1 MSAIK
6 KSEII
11 PFAATW
17 MNLDIMILSEVMSQI
32 EKVRYHL
39 LSLKS
44 KKNAESKKMLKKNLQ
59 NRNRLT
65 D

>member
-1 MSAIK
+1 
-6 KSEII
+6 
-11 PFAATW
+11 

-44 KKNAESKKMLKKNLQ
+44 KKNAESKKNAKKELT